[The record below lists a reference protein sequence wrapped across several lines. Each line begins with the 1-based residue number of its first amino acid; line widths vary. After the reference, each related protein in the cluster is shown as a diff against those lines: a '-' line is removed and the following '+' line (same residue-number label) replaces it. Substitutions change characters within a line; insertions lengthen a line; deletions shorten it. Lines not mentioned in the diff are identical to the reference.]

1 MNRLMKITSVKT
13 TQYSYNI
20 YYGKD
25 FTTLLEQDI
34 LKNFYDKVFII
45 TQKSLHQLY
54 KKHAFF
60 NLGYNVVII
69 GKNEEAKDINTIDNV
84 AHELLEKGCTRN
96 SLIIGF
102 GGGVVTDVA
111 GFIASIFMRG
121 IDHVFIPTT
130 LLGMVDGSIG
140 GKTGINS
147 SKGKNILGTFKHP
160 KAIYISLDFLK
171 TLSKKQIIN
180 GFAEILK
187 YGLIC
192 DKILYENVK
201 NNFDNL
207 ILLKDINLMEQIII
221 SCCEHKK
228 TIVEQDTYDKG
239 QRLIL
244 NFGHTIGHAMEAY
257 YNYKKIEH
265 GEAVYYG
272 MIAASYISWR
282 LKYLEENHF
291 IEINKLISNIPKIDI
306 KDINID
312 SIMELIASDKKFSG
326 NKKKF
331 IVLKNIGGA
340 VIEENISPALIRES
354 LTFLINK

>member
-1 MNRLMKITSVKT
+1 MNKISVQT
-13 TQYSYNI
+13 NHNSYNI
-20 YYGKD
+20 YLSQN
-25 FTTLLEQDI
+25 FTTLVQ
-34 LKNFYDKVFII
+34 KNIISNNYDKTFLL
-45 TQKSLHQLY
+45 TQKSLYQLY
-54 KKHAFF
+54 KKNSIF
-60 NLGYNVVII
+60 NLNFHIVFIGENEDTKDFSTSNNII
-69 GKNEEAKDINTIDNV
+69 DD
-84 AHELLEKGCTRN
+84 LLENGCSRD

-102 GGGVVTDVA
+102 GGGVVTDIA

-130 LLGMVDGSIG
+130 LLGMIDASIG

-147 SKGKNILGTFKHP
+147 TKGKNIIGTFKHP
-160 KAIYISLDFLK
+160 KAIYLSSDFLK
-171 TLSKKQIIN
+171 TLSKKQMRN
-180 GFAEILK
+180 GFAEIIK

-192 DKILYENVK
+192 DKTLYEKVK
-201 NNFDNL
+201 NNFTNL

-244 NFGHTIGHAMEAY
+244 NFGHTIGHAMETY
-257 YNYKKIEH
+257 YNYKKIDH

-291 IEINKLISNIPKIDI
+291 IEINKLISNIPKMDI

-340 VIEENISPALIRES
+340 VIKENISPALIRES